1 MSKTSKYEQMKKSG
15 AVRRGRRPLEMTDEE
30 RTVHEEAKKTA
41 NRQRQEARRRAL
53 VVLEHQYKEEFNDLY
68 RNELSRVKSEGKKP
82 TTILLLLG

>member
-68 RNELSRVKSEGKKP
+68 RNELSRDKSEGK
-82 TTILLLLG
+82 

>member
-53 VVLEHQYKEEFNDLY
+53 IILQKNYKNEFDDLY
-68 RNELSRVKSEGKKP
+68 QSELQEIK
-82 TTILLLLG
+82 TTR

>member
-68 RNELSRVKSEGKKP
+68 RNELSSVKSEGK
-82 TTILLLLG
+82 